1 MSMRRPTGTYDLRQ
15 QHQSAQFT
23 AAMGEPTG
31 IDAGLSRLQT
41 GNEVPQ
47 YDELTPVEQSVAQL
61 EIGTAALK
69 PIRWMNDA
77 HYTSLVRANS
87 LDPTLARRIEAYR
100 HVAKIEPC
108 AA

>member
-1 MSMRRPTGTYDLRQ
+1 MSMRRPTATSDLRQ
-15 QHQSAQFT
+15 QHQAAQFN
-23 AAMGEPTG
+23 AAMYQPAPIE
-31 IDAGLSRLQT
+31 AGLSGQST

-61 EIGTAALK
+61 EIGTGALK

-77 HYTSLVRANS
+77 HYDQLVRANS

-100 HVAKIEPC
+100 HVAKIETC